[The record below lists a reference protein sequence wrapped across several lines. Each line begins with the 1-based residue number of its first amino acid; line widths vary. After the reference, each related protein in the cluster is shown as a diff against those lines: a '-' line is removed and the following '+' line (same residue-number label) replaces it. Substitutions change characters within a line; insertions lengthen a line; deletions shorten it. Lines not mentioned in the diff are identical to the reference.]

1 MEQAIHIL
9 TANVRKATQGNELAR
24 AHLYQQFAGKMI
36 SICVRM
42 TGNRNDAQD
51 ALQDAF
57 IIAFNNLQQL
67 KEARLFEPWLRK
79 IVVNECIKHTNNRVH
94 WSDMNDSMADMP
106 EESDSEWLQV
116 LSFEQI
122 HNEIKNLPDGCR
134 EVFNLY
140 VIEDYSHQQIA
151 DVLSVTESTSKSQY
165 HRARKLLKE
174 RLTKQLIHHG

>member
-1 MEQAIHIL
+1 M
-9 TANVRKATQGNELAR
+9 
-24 AHLYQQFAGKMI
+24 
-36 SICVRM
+36 RM
-42 TGNRNDAQD
+42 AGNRNDAED
-51 ALQDAF
+51 ALQEAF
-57 IIAFNNLQQL
+57 INAFNNLQQL

-79 IVVNECIKHTNNRVH
+79 IVVNECIRHAKSRVRWH
-94 WSDMNDSMADMP
+94 EMSDSMAEVA
-106 EESDSEWLQV
+106 EENNVQWMQV

-140 VIEDYSHQQIA
+140 VLEDYSHQQIA
-151 DVLSVTESTSKSQY
+151 DVLNVTESTSKSQY